1 MMKPLIVIPARGGS
15 KGIPGKNIKL
25 LGGRPLITYTID
37 CARAVTTEDR
47 IIVSTD
53 SPEIAETVEHHTGLP
68 VPFLRPAHLAADSS
82 GSRGVILDAMDR
94 AESVGIIYDAV
105 VLLQPTSPLR
115 LPEDVERCMYVYSLY
130 APALDMA
137 VSVVEAASNPYYN
150 CYETGPD
157 GFLRISKGDGRI
169 TRRQDAPEVWEYNGA
184 VYVMNPESIRSMEI
198 GQMPRR
204 AASVM
209 PRERSIDLDTPL
221 DWIVAEAI
229 ISNRG

>member
-1 MMKPLIVIPARGGS
+1 MKPLVVIPARGGS

-25 LGGRPLITYTID
+25 LGGRPLIVWTID
-37 CARAVTTEDR
+37 CARAITSDER

-53 SPEIAETVEHHTGLP
+53 SPEIAETVEHYTGLP
-68 VPFLRPAHLAADSS
+68 VPFLRPAHLATDNA

-94 AESVGIIYDAV
+94 AESVGLTYDAV
-105 VLLQPTSPLR
+105 ILLQPTSPLR
-115 LPEDVERCMYVYSLY
+115 QPEDIEHCMDIYELY
-130 APALDMA
+130 APGLDRA
-137 VSVVEAASNPYYN
+137 VSGVDAPTNPYYN

-169 TRRQDAPEVWEYNGA
+169 TRRQDAPPCWEYNGA
-184 VYVMNPESIRSMEI
+184 VYVINPQSIREMDL

-204 AASVM
+204 AASIM

-221 DWIVAEAI
+221 DWMIAEATI
-229 ISNRG
+229 ANL